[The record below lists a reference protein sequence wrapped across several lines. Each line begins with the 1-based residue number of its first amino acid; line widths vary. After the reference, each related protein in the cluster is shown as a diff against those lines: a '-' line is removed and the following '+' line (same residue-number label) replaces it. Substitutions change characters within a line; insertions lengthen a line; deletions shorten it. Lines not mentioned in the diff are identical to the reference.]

1 LPATKVL
8 VFETA
13 SVLYNFPMLFVFS
26 APSGTGKTTVVN
38 MVLKEVDNIRRIV
51 TATTRQKREG
61 EVEGVDY
68 IFLSVEEFERGIKEG
83 RFLEYAKVYGNYY
96 GTPKDQV
103 LKNEKEGFDSIL
115 VIDVQGAKT
124 IKKNYP
130 ESVLVFLLPPS
141 MEELTRRLLTRGYKD
156 SNLEERIKTAQ
167 WEISCAKHFD
177 YMVVNEFLDETVQA
191 LKNIILSA
199 RYTTK
204 NFLKD
209 LERCVKDDKIIDYLR
224 RECDWR

>member
-1 LPATKVL
+1 
-8 VFETA
+8 
-13 SVLYNFPMLFVFS
+13 MLFVFS

-38 MVLKEVDNIRRIV
+38 MILKEVERVRRVV

-68 IFLSVEEFERGIKEG
+68 IFLSVEEFERGIREG
-83 RFLEYAKVYGNYY
+83 KFLEYAKVYGNYY

-103 LKNEKEGFDSIL
+103 LKNEEEGFDSIL

-124 IKKNYP
+124 VKKNYP
-130 ESVLVFLLPPS
+130 ESILIFLLPPS
-141 MEELTRRLLTRGYKD
+141 MEELNRRLLTRGFRD
-156 SNLEERIKTAQ
+156 ENLEERIKTAQ

-177 YMVVNEFLDETVQA
+177 YIVVNEFLDETLQA

-199 RYTTK
+199 RHTTK
-204 NFLKD
+204 NFFRD
-209 LERCVKDDKIIDYLR
+209 LEKRVSDDKIISYLR
-224 RECDWR
+224 QECHWR